1 MSDLIKADGGKYV
14 LSVRAARCGR
24 EHFFHLLSGNP
35 PLPEG
40 GDGLGVVSF
49 GKSFT

>member
-24 EHFFHLLSGNP
+24 EHFFHLLRGK
-35 PLPEG
+35 PLLSEG
-40 GDGLGVVSF
+40 CDGLGLVSF
-49 GKSFT
+49 GKTFT